1 MAKIVINTCFGGFGL
16 SDEAI
21 KRYVNETDDLPIN
34 YWDIPRDDPIL
45 LKIVEEMGEDSYGK
59 WSELKII
66 EIPNDIEWEIEE
78 YDGKEWVSE
87 KHQTW
92 N

>member
-66 EIPNDIEWEIEE
+66 EIPDDIEWEIEE

-87 KHQTW
+87 KHRTW
-92 N
+92 Y